1 MSQQWLAGFRTAV
14 LSPYEEHK
22 LVASR
27 GFSGQ
32 TVREPLLL
40 AGGGERIRVRL
51 TNRYGREPLR
61 IGAAR
66 VAVQSK
72 DDAIDPETDREL
84 RFEGRAEITIA
95 PGAEIVSD
103 EVPLAVEAGNLL
115 SLSLY
120 LPGETGLATYS
131 HLPIERSYAASG
143 NQTAAVALDDPEA
156 FEARVFVTGVDVL
169 APEGTP
175 VAVAFGDSWF
185 EGTGTTVGA
194 NRRSVDALNDRLDRG
209 WVVNLGISGNRLLTD
224 VHGEHALAR
233 LERDALSVPG
243 ATHVLVNLGINDLA
257 LPGAYG
263 QPMPAAR
270 DLIAGYTELAA
281 RIHAAGLR
289 ALIGTV
295 GPFGGAIYEGIS
307 TPEGLALRLAVN
319 EWIRSSDAYDGVF
332 DVARAVEDPDAP
344 GYIRTDLD
352 TGDGMHLNDE
362 GARLMAEAVN
372 LSDLW

>member
-14 LSPYEEHK
+14 LSPYEEYK
-22 LVASR
+22 LVEPR
-27 GFSGQ
+27 GFTDR

-66 VAVQSK
+66 VAIQAK
-72 DDAIDPETDREL
+72 DDAIVPETDHEL
-84 RFEGRAEITIA
+84 RFDDRTEVTIE
-95 PGAEIVSD
+95 PGAEVVSD
-103 EVPLAVEAGNLL
+103 EVPLAVHAGGLL

-120 LPGETGLATYS
+120 LPGDTGLATYS
-131 HLPIERSYAASG
+131 HLPMERAYAAPG
-143 NQTAAVALDDPEA
+143 DQTAATALDGPET
-156 FEARVFVTGVDVL
+156 FETRVFVSGVDVL

-194 NRRSVDALNDRLDRG
+194 NRRSVDALNERLDRG

-224 VHGEHALAR
+224 VHGEHALSR
-233 LERDALSVPG
+233 LERDALAVPG
-243 ATHVLVNLGINDLA
+243 ATHVLVHLGINDLG
-257 LPGAYG
+257 LPGGYG
-263 QPMPAAR
+263 QPMPTAQ
-270 DLIAGYTELAA
+270 DLIAGFTELAT

-289 ALIGTV
+289 ALVATV
-295 GPFGGAIYEGIS
+295 GPFAGAIYEGVS

-319 EWIRSSDAYDGVF
+319 EWIRSSDAFDGVF

-352 TGDGMHLNDE
+352 AGDGMHLNDE
-362 GARLMAEAVN
+362 GARLMAAAVD
-372 LSDLW
+372 LADLW